1 MSTNR
6 VCQICY
12 REESVRYN
20 FGNDFEA
27 ENEFHMRT
35 WCDCGYSSGE
45 EMMLDQDLGF
55 SDNRWV
61 CIVKYFLNEYYLKI
75 RQGAITNKD
84 EHARF
89 FLKLLKSSANNY
101 SVTIELKSRNEY
113 KGSEFINNGKPNR
126 PPSKNI
132 FDNTNELKYLPVRDI
147 LDTLNADLLRNYKES
162 QQKMEKLI
170 QNDFK
175 KNRIIAGLIVILIVI
190 GIILIF

>member
-12 REESVRYN
+12 REENVRYN

-84 EHARF
+84 DANGELMLQNSKATRRTYSLRSMADF
-89 FLKLLKSSANNY
+89 KCKVVENQFSGLLLNIDNNEVW
-101 SVTIELKSRNEY
+101 S
-113 KGSEFINNGKPNR
+113 
-126 PPSKNI
+126 
-132 FDNTNELKYLPVRDI
+132 
-147 LDTLNADLLRNYKES
+147 
-162 QQKMEKLI
+162 KLI
-170 QNDFK
+170 GSFNAY
-175 KNRIIAGLIVILIVI
+175 NLLST
-190 GIILIF
+190 